1 MPPTEPL
8 DREAHFR
15 RLLEVLNGPVSD
27 RWAAME
33 TDAFLSRLA
42 PERPETES
50 YLLSLIDPLAATADA
65 LNPIGLAPDALE
77 SLPDRLRTARQAH
90 PPLQDLS
97 LLEQT
102 ETALRRRVALLYAYA
117 GAIDSALEQLVP
129 PATLP
134 AALDLPSGPD
144 TPPRSRLA
152 AAHQS
157 ARLSEHSRALQWL
170 VDHWDLAPPSSDKE
184 LQHQTWI
191 PVVER
196 LPSWARGTTS
206 QEALGARRSIGA
218 LRRIALQLRRAD
230 DADNSP
236 TQDQLWA
243 DLSSNQDLADTTDAP
258 VSAARALLNQ
268 RHPALRGHPM
278 KGRLLFN
285 WSHLGHEGRSA
296 GLAIASL
303 FYGAALDTA
312 RQRHRLH
319 VRPEVTLTGALS
331 PPSPEGEQA
340 SAAEPPPADGSIR
353 PVSEPGLDTKVQTAF
368 FSPKT
373 TLAVPEA
380 QVEAAEYRRD
390 ALQDAFPH
398 GRLDIVGVSELRDVI
413 DHRRLTEH
421 TEEGRL
427 RHAARRLWHRR
438 GAVAG
443 GAVIVVLLAVVGI
456 LLYGPLDKNPTTVDL
471 EGEQIIAKNS
481 NGAVVERIR
490 VGERIVNWWNDPQN
504 SFHGVDLYDV
514 TGNGRNEICWAQN
527 DGPSDPSDFVAC
539 QAVGDSEPLWR
550 RSLHFSTSF
559 PNKPAVTPEDY
570 MAHGLTVGDFNAD
583 GRPEVYVTTTHQPYF
598 PSILLQL
605 DATTGAEMG
614 RYVHPG
620 YADIGPHAIDLED
633 DGIQEILI
641 GGHTNAYHQAAFIVL
656 DPRHI
661 RGHGPVTPEYQ
672 VTGHAPAAERA
683 YVRIPRTKVGRAQ
696 DSFIGVSNIF
706 LRDEER
712 IEVKVGEGSLETNQ
726 SEQRPNFRLYFDRSL
741 HPQAVGTSSRHDQ
754 LADSLVQRGRIET
767 TPDAEYFQDFRT
779 RLKYWTGSGWSSEP
793 TTNARWREAVATD
806 SSAQRQPSRN

>member
-1 MPPTEPL
+1 
-8 DREAHFR
+8 
-15 RLLEVLNGPVSD
+15 VLNGPVSD
-27 RWAAME
+27 RWAAVE
-33 TDAFLSRLA
+33 TNAFLSRLA
-42 PERPETES
+42 PEQPETES
-50 YLLSLIDPLAATADA
+50 YLLSLMEPLATMTET
-65 LNPIGLAPDALE
+65 LSPVGLAPSVLE
-77 SLPDRLRTARQAH
+77 RLADRLQAARRTH
-90 PPLQDLS
+90 PALQDLS

-117 GAIDSALEQLVP
+117 GAIDLALEQVVP
-129 PATLP
+129 PDSLRP
-134 AALDLPSGPD
+134 ALDLPSGPD

-152 AAHQS
+152 AAQTT
-157 ARLSEHSRALQWL
+157 ARSRQESRVLEWL
-170 VDHWDLAPPSSDKE
+170 ADHWALGPPSADQDT
-184 LQHQTWI
+184 QHQTWV

-196 LPSWARGTTS
+196 LPSWAEGTS
-206 QEALGARRSIGA
+206 AQASRRRPPSIGA
-218 LRRIALQLRRAD
+218 LRQIALQLRRVD
-230 DADNSP
+230 DADNGP
-236 TQDQLWA
+236 AQDQLWT
-243 DLSSNQDLADTTDAP
+243 DLSSNEDREDTTSAP
-258 VSAARALLNQ
+258 VAAARALLNH
-268 RHPALRGHPM
+268 RRPALQGYPM
-278 KGRLLFN
+278 EGRLLFN

-303 FYGAALDTA
+303 FYAAALDA
-312 RQRHRLH
+312 AHQRHRLR
-319 VRPEVTLTGALS
+319 VRPEVTFTGALS
-331 PPSPEGEQA
+331 PKEKA
-340 SAAEPPPADGSIR
+340 SADAAPADGSVR
-353 PVSEPGLDTKVQTAF
+353 PVSEQGLDTKVETAF

-380 QVEAAEYRRD
+380 QVEAAKHHRD
-390 ALQDAFPH
+390 ALYNAFPH
-398 GRLDIVGVSELRDVI
+398 GRLDIIGVSELRDVI

-427 RHAARRLWHRR
+427 RHTARRLWSRR

-443 GAVIVVLLAVVGI
+443 GAVIAVLLMAVGL

-504 SFHGVDLYDV
+504 NFHGVDLYDV

-539 QAVGDSEPLWR
+539 QEVGAEEPLWQFP
-550 RSLHFSTSF
+550 LHLSVSF

-570 MAHGLTVGDFNAD
+570 MAHGLTVGDLNAD
-583 GRPEVYVTTTHQPYF
+583 DRPEVYITTTHQPYF

-605 DATTGAEMG
+605 DATTGTEMG

-620 YADIGPHAIDLED
+620 YADIGPHAIDLEN

-672 VTGHAPAAERA
+672 VTGHAPAAERT
-683 YVRIPRTKVGRAQ
+683 YVRIPRTKVGKAQ
-696 DSFIGVSNIF
+696 DSFITVSDINF
-706 LRDEER
+706 RDEGR
-712 IEVKVGEGSLETNQ
+712 IEVQVEEGFLEVNQ
-726 SEQRPNFRLYFDRSL
+726 GRYKPDFRLYLDRSL
-741 HPQAVGTSSRHDQ
+741 RPQAVGTSSRHDQ
-754 LADSLVQRGRIET
+754 LADSLVQRNRIET
-767 TPDAEYFQDFRT
+767 LPDAEYFQDFQT

-806 SSAQRQPSRN
+806 SSAQKRNSEN

>member
-1 MPPTEPL
+1 MPPSEPL
-8 DREAHFR
+8 ERETHFR

-42 PERPETES
+42 PEQPETES
-50 YLLSLIDPLAATADA
+50 YLLSLIEPLAATAKA
-65 LNPIGLAPDALE
+65 LHPIGLAPDALE
-77 SLPDRLRTARQAH
+77 SLADRLRTARQAH
-90 PPLQDLS
+90 PSLQDLS

-117 GAIDSALEQLVP
+117 GAIDAALEQLVFST
-129 PATLP
+129 TLP
-134 AALDLPSGPD
+134 SALDLPAGPD
-144 TPPRSRLA
+144 TSPRSRLT
-152 AAHQS
+152 AAHQAAAS
-157 ARLSEHSRALQWL
+157 PEHSRALQWL
-170 VDHWDLAPPSSDKE
+170 VDHWALPSPAADKE
-184 LQHQTWI
+184 PQHQTWI

-196 LPSWARGTTS
+196 LPSWAQGSPGT
-206 QEALGARRSIGA
+206 RRSIGA
-218 LRRIALQLRRAD
+218 LRRIAIQLRRAD
-230 DADNSP
+230 AADSGS

-243 DLSSNQDLADTTDAP
+243 DLSSDEDLTDTTSAP
-258 VSAARALLNQ
+258 VTAARALLTQ

-303 FYGAALDTA
+303 FYGAALDA
-312 RQRHRLH
+312 APQRHRLQ
-319 VRPEVTLTGALS
+319 VRPEATLTGALS
-331 PPSPEGEQA
+331 PPSDQTASDTGQA
-340 SAAEPPPADGSIR
+340 SSTKAPPADGSVR
-353 PVSEPGLDTKVQTAF
+353 PVGAQGLDTKVQTAF
-368 FSPKT
+368 FSPQT

-380 QVEAAEYRRD
+380 QVEAAEHRRE

-398 GRLDIVGVSELRDVI
+398 GHLDIIGVSELRDVI

-421 TEEGRL
+421 TEVGRL
-427 RHAARRLWHRR
+427 RHAAHRLWNRR

-443 GAVIVVLLAVVGI
+443 GAVIAVLLLVVGL

-471 EGEQIIAKNS
+471 KGEQIIAKNS
-481 NGAVVERIR
+481 NGTVVERIR
-490 VGERIVNWWNDPQN
+490 VGERIVNWWNDPQRR
-504 SFHGVDLYDV
+504 FHGVDLYDV

-539 QAVGDSEPLWR
+539 QAVGASEPLWR

-605 DATTGAEMG
+605 DATTGTEMG

-620 YADIGPHAIDLED
+620 YVEIGPHAIDLED
-633 DGIQEILI
+633 DGIQEVLI
-641 GGHTNAYHQAAFIVL
+641 GGHTNAYHQAAFVVL

-672 VTGHAPAAERA
+672 VDGHAPAAERA
-683 YVRIPRTKVGRAQ
+683 YVRIPRTKVGKAQ
-696 DSFIGVSNIF
+696 DSFIAVSDINF
-706 LRDEER
+706 RDEGR
-712 IEVKVGEGSLETNQ
+712 IEVQVEEGFLEVN
-726 SEQRPNFRLYFDRSL
+726 EGRYKPDFRLYLDRSL
-741 HPQAVGTSSRHDQ
+741 RPQAVGTSSRHDQ
-754 LADSLVQRGRIET
+754 LADSLIQRGRIET
-767 TPDAEYFQDFRT
+767 APDAEYFQDFQV
-779 RLKYWTGSGWSSEP
+779 RLKYWTGSGWTSEP

-806 SSAQRQPSRN
+806 SSAEQHVSQN